1 MALRLRK
8 PIQIAAIDA
17 GSNAFRLMI
26 ARILSTEEWEIVES
40 VRAPVRLGHSVFT
53 SGMLDPRALRDATAA
68 FREFRRIMDARGVT
82 AYRAVTTSA
91 AREARNGH
99 LLIDRVR
106 KQAKID
112 LEIISG
118 EEEARLVRVA
128 VLRALRDFDSPRFI
142 LDLGGGSLELNELR
156 RGVLQES
163 IGLPIGTVRLMEAF
177 KAQGVIHEHTAN
189 EIRLHVLSVLQSAL
203 PGRPRPSG
211 ALAVACGGN
220 AETLAAL
227 ASGPKAGPF
236 VTLNPRLLRDRLWHI
251 LQLNVEERMKAFSVR
266 RDRAEVMGVAAIVL
280 VTVAWWLRLRQLVT
294 PRVGV
299 REGLLFELAATQL
312 SQPVPAEDHHKHSQ
326 EMLAGAE
333 SYAFKLRCDLKHAEQ
348 VRALALQ
355 LFDQLWP
362 YHHLDQEARAILA
375 SAAMLHDCGV
385 LINRKAHHRHGEYL
399 IHNAKIPGLRGWA
412 KNMIAALVRY
422 HNRKSEPSTA
432 HSAFAALTRE
442 QRKKARILA
451 GMLRLA
457 ERLES
462 DHRQG
467 ISKLTMAGGPR
478 DVRIYVELREASR
491 LNLAGIER
499 KARLLE
505 RELNLHLAFQRVL
518 VVEKVKE
525 KARVA

>member
-8 PIQIAAIDA
+8 PIQLAAIDA

-26 ARILSTEEWEIVES
+26 ARIRSSEDWEIVES

-53 SGMLDPRALRDATAA
+53 SGQFDRKTLREATAA
-68 FREFRRIMDARGVT
+68 FREFRNIMDARGVS

-99 LLIDRVR
+99 ILIERIR
-106 KQAKID
+106 HQAKID

-118 EEEARLVRVA
+118 DEEARLVRVA
-128 VLRALRDFDSPRFI
+128 VLRALRDFDPPRFI

-156 RGVLQES
+156 RGVLTES
-163 IGLPIGTVRLMEAF
+163 IGLPLGTVRLMEAF
-177 KAQGVIHEHTAN
+177 HAQGVIHEHTAN

-203 PGRPRPSG
+203 PCRPRSSG
-211 ALAVACGGN
+211 SYTVACGGN
-220 AETLAAL
+220 AETLAGL
-227 ASGPKAGPF
+227 ASGPRMGPLT
-236 VTLNPRLLRDRLWHI
+236 TLNPRLLRDRLWHI
-251 LQLNVEERMKAFSVR
+251 LQLNVEERMKSFSVR

-280 VTVAWWLRLRQLVT
+280 VTVAWWLRLRQMIA

-299 REGLLFELAATQL
+299 REGLLYELASA
-312 SQPVPAEDHHKHSQ
+312 SMGPPAIADEQRKRSQ

-333 SYAFKLRCDLKHAEQ
+333 SYAYKVRCDLKHAGQ
-348 VRALALQ
+348 VQSLALQ

-362 YHHLDQEARAILA
+362 YHQMDFEARTILA

-412 KNMIAALVRY
+412 KNMTASLVRY

-432 HSAFAALTRE
+432 HPVFATLSRE
-442 QRKKARILA
+442 QKKKARLLA

-462 DHRQG
+462 DHRQA
-467 ISKLTMAGGPR
+467 ISKITVEGGPR
-478 DVRIYVELREASR
+478 DVRIHVEMRDASR

-505 RELNLHLAFQRVL
+505 SELNLRLSFQRVL
-518 VVEKVKE
+518 TVEKE
-525 KARVA
+525 RVA

>member
-8 PIQIAAIDA
+8 PIQLAAVDA

-26 ARILSTEEWEIVES
+26 ARIYSTDDWEIVES

-53 SGMLDPRALRDATAA
+53 SGEFDRKTLRDATAA
-68 FREFRRIMDARGVT
+68 FREFRNIMDAHGVT

-91 AREARNGH
+91 AREARNRH
-99 LLIDRVR
+99 VLLERIRH
-106 KQAKID
+106 QAKID
-112 LEIISG
+112 LEVISG
-118 EEEARLVRVA
+118 DEEARLVRVA
-128 VLRALRDFDSPRFI
+128 VLRALRDYDPPRFI

-163 IGLPIGTVRLMEAF
+163 IGLPLGTVRLMEAF
-177 KAQGVIHEHTAN
+177 QAQGVIHEHTTN
-189 EIRLHVLSVLQSAL
+189 EIRMHVLSVLQSAL
-203 PGRPRPSG
+203 PTRPRPSG
-211 ALAVACGGN
+211 AYTVACGGN

-227 ASGPKAGPF
+227 ASGPRMGGF
-236 VTLNPRLLRDRLWHI
+236 TTLNPRLLRDRLWNI
-251 LQLNVEERMKAFSVR
+251 LQLNVEERMKSFSVR

-280 VTVAWWLRLRQLVT
+280 VTVAWWLRLRQVIA

-299 REGLLFELAATQL
+299 REGLLYELASAQMGPPEITEEHRKR
-312 SQPVPAEDHHKHSQ
+312 SEV
-326 EMLAGAE
+326 MLAGAE
-333 SYAFKLRCDLKHAEQ
+333 SFASRVRCDLKHAEQ
-348 VRALALQ
+348 VQALALQ

-362 YHHLDQEARAILA
+362 YHHLDFEARTILA

-412 KNMIAALVRY
+412 KNMTACLVRY

-432 HSAFAALTRE
+432 HSVFATLSRE
-442 QRKKARILA
+442 QRKKARLLA

-462 DHRQG
+462 DHRQA
-467 ISKLTMAGGPR
+467 ISKITVEGGPR
-478 DVRIYVELREASR
+478 DLRVHVEMRDASR

-505 RELNLHLAFQRVL
+505 RELNLRLSFQRVL
-518 VVEKVKE
+518 VVEKE
-525 KARVA
+525 RVA

>member
-1 MALRLRK
+1 
-8 PIQIAAIDA
+8 
-17 GSNAFRLMI
+17 MI
-26 ARILSTEEWEIVES
+26 ARIRSSDDWEIVES

-53 SGMLDPRALRDATAA
+53 SGEFDRKTLREATAA
-68 FREFRRIMDARGVT
+68 FREFRNIMDAHGVT

-91 AREARNGH
+91 AREARNRH
-99 LLIDRVR
+99 ILIERIR
-106 KQAKID
+106 HQAKIE
-112 LEIISG
+112 LEVISG
-118 EEEARLVRVA
+118 DEEARLVRVA
-128 VLRALRDFDSPRFI
+128 VLRALRDFDPPRFI

-156 RGVLQES
+156 RGVLTES
-163 IGLPIGTVRLMEAF
+163 IGLPLGTVRLMEAF
-177 KAQGVIHEHTAN
+177 QAQGVIHEHTAN

-203 PGRPRPSG
+203 PCRPRSFG
-211 ALAVACGGN
+211 AFAVACGGN
-220 AETLAAL
+220 AETLAGL
-227 ASGPKAGPF
+227 ASGPRVGPLT
-236 VTLNPRLLRDRLWHI
+236 TLNPRVLRDRLWGI
-251 LQLNVEERMKAFSVR
+251 LQLSVEERMKAFSVR

-280 VTVAWWLRLRQLVT
+280 VTVAWWLRLRQMIA

-299 REGLLFELAATQL
+299 REGLLYELASAQMGPPQL
-312 SQPVPAEDHHKHSQ
+312 TDEQRKRSQV
-326 EMLAGAE
+326 MLAGAE
-333 SYAFKLRCDLKHAEQ
+333 SYAHKVRCDLKHAEQ
-348 VRALALQ
+348 VQVLALQ

-362 YHHLDQEARAILA
+362 YHQMDFEARTILA

-412 KNMIAALVRY
+412 KNMTACLVRY

-432 HSAFAALTRE
+432 HAVFATLKGE
-442 QRKKARILA
+442 QRKKTRILA

-467 ISKLTMAGGPR
+467 ISNITVEGGPR
-478 DVRIYVELREASR
+478 DVRIHVEMRDASR

-505 RELNLHLAFQRVL
+505 QELNLRLSFQRVL
-518 VVEKVKE
+518 VVEKEKE
-525 KARVA
+525 RVA